1 MELENE
7 LSHLG
12 KPTNAADVEVIV
24 HIVLLAYSFFM
35 LTLIYSY
42 AELLMFEA
50 YDMQGKLYIYDHED
64 SSSYWHI
71 QGAFIVTTKLL
82 QFHYFFPFI
91 QSYSQNY

>member
-1 MELENE
+1 METIIKSRTLGIQYFINKPILELENE

-64 SSSYWHI
+64 LSSY
-71 QGAFIVTTKLL
+71 
-82 QFHYFFPFI
+82 
-91 QSYSQNY
+91 